1 MLRNLD
7 GICFDHDGERY
18 SVNRVSEARE
28 RLRAIINAVTAG
40 AEPDA
45 QTNDPAQY
53 ALLKTI
59 QDFPTRARCAA
70 LPWATLEGALDN
82 RDDPVRVP

>member
-1 MLRNLD
+1 MASASIMTENVL
-7 GICFDHDGERY
+7 GKP
-18 SVNRVSEARE
+18 VSDARE
-28 RLRAIINAVTAG
+28 RLRAMITAVTSG
-40 AEPDA
+40 ADPQA
-45 QTNDPAQY
+45 HAADPAQY

-82 RDDPVRVP
+82 RDDPVSVP

>member
-1 MLRNLD
+1 MASASIMTEIVL
-7 GICFDHDGERY
+7 GK
-18 SVNRVSEARE
+18 RVSEARE
-28 RLRAIINAVTAG
+28 RLRALINAVTAG
-40 AEPDA
+40 ADPDA

-82 RDDPVRVP
+82 RDEPVSVP